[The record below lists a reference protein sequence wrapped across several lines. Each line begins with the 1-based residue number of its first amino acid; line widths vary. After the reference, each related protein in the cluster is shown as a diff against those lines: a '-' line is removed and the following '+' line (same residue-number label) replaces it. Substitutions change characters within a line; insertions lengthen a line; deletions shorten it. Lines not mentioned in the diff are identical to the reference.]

1 MSETELME
9 AGLLFMLNLKARST
23 GDVQAISSLGMLL
36 LRRDRLFNH
45 PKIETLIPIHQA
57 LQILLEQSITLDRL
71 INKNAEAKTIA
82 NPGSANSRSIHSEQ
96 QPGPIDYALDQSGV
110 TEQVSDPLC
119 LGSGLTPR
127 QCEVIRLLMRGNG
140 TRTIAQSIGCSKATV
155 RKHLENLYRRLGV
168 QTRTAAIAYI
178 LGKIGIV

>member
-1 MSETELME
+1 ME

-45 PKIETLIPIHQA
+45 PEIETLIPIHQA
-57 LQILLEQSITLDRL
+57 LQILLEQSIALDRL

-119 LGSGLTPR
+119 LGLGLTPR

-140 TRTIAQSIGCSKATV
+140 TRTIAQSIGCSEATV